1 MAELMVERDQNAFHF
16 LFMELLENVLKLAE
30 NPGRC
35 GAYLTAQVR
44 ELVGVRTVAL
54 LQCVPDAPEGWHD
67 LVSICPERR
76 RGEIPPES
84 LEQLAFLSHEME
96 GPELWSP
103 AGPPDRGG
111 AVLAALGYGDS
122 LILPLNVGSQ
132 RVGVLLLLDVMDRAG
147 IQTITASL
155 ERLATVLALIFRNA
169 VLYRD
174 LERQVVSRTHD
185 LLWRAEV
192 DRALAEL
199 YPCLISPDVDIEE
212 ITTRILEEAMGLTG
226 SEQGYVATIDPLS
239 RTLVI
244 HTFSSMMD
252 CLWQGGEEGRR
263 ILFPP
268 GQDGSYPALWGHSLN
283 TKCPFYT
290 NDPAGHSSAVG
301 LPHGHIRLRHFLS
314 VPVMLGD
321 EVVAQISLANPGRDY
336 TERDLEAIGRVAKF
350 FALAI
355 QRMRAE
361 ESIRVLNTELERR
374 VEERTTQ
381 LTVSNHELES
391 FCYSVSHDLR
401 APLRHINS
409 YGTFLLEDYG
419 HLLDDEG
426 REHLARLQ
434 AATRRMGSIIDDLL
448 TLSRVSRT
456 ELTEEVTDLS
466 RLARDIIDTL
476 RETEPGR
483 QVDVTIEEGLTA
495 TGDHTLLPLLL
506 QNLLQNAW
514 KYTSRVEHAV
524 IRFGRWHQEGEP
536 VFYVSDNGAGFD
548 MTHAD
553 KLFKPFERLHAA
565 SEYEGTG
572 VGLATVHRIV
582 LRHGGRIWAES
593 EPGKGATFCFTLPGA
608 FSTCAVS

>member
-54 LQCVPDAPEGWHD
+54 LQCVPDAPERGHD

-84 LEQLAFLSHEME
+84 LEQLALLSLELE

-103 AGPPDRGG
+103 QGRMDRGSE
-111 AVLAALGYGDS
+111 VLTALGYGDS
-122 LILPLNVGSQ
+122 LILPLNVGSR
-132 RVGVLLLLDVMDRAG
+132 RVGVLLLLGVMDRVG
-147 IQTITASL
+147 IQTIAASL

-174 LERQVVSRTHD
+174 LERAVVTRTHD

-212 ITTRILEEAMGLTG
+212 VSNRILEGAMGLTG
-226 SEQGYVATIDPLS
+226 SAHGFVATIDPLT
-239 RTLVI
+239 RTSVI
-244 HTFSSMMD
+244 HTFTSMLD
-252 CLWQGGEEGRR
+252 SLWQGEEAGRR

-268 GQDGSYPALWGHSLN
+268 NRDGSYPALWGHSLN
-283 TKCPFYT
+283 TKSPFFT
-290 NDPAGHSSAVG
+290 NDPVGHPCAVGVPAGHI
-301 LPHGHIRLRHFLS
+301 PLRHFLS

-336 TERDLEAIGRVAKF
+336 TERDLESIGRVAKF

-355 QRMRAE
+355 QRMRSE
-361 ESIRVLNTELERR
+361 EAILTLNAELERR

-409 YGTFLLEDYG
+409 YGTILLEDYG
-419 HLLDDEG
+419 HLLDDQG

-456 ELTEEVTDLS
+456 ELAEEPTDLS
-466 RLARDIIDTL
+466 RLARDIIDSL

-483 QVDVTIEEGLTA
+483 RVDVTIEEGLA
-495 TGDHTLLPLLL
+495 ANGDHTLLPLLL

-514 KYTSRVEHAV
+514 KYTSRTEHAV

-536 VFYVSDNGAGFD
+536 VFCVSDNGAGFD
-548 MTHAD
+548 MAHAD
-553 KLFKPFERLHAA
+553 KLFKPFQRLHAA

-572 VGLATVHRIV
+572 VGLATAHRIV

-593 EPGKGATFCFTLPGA
+593 EPGKGATFCFTIPGIVPSSA
-608 FSTCAVS
+608 LS